1 MRFTKRHR
9 SLLRVITVILLIAL
23 VLFFKI
29 DLNETLVLLGK
40 ANIWLVTLAV
50 LGFVPFL
57 LLKAWRWQI
66 VLRDLGVSIPFRE
79 AMRLYALGLGAGMIT
94 PGNVGDAIK
103 VAYFRERGFS
113 QSVISV
119 VLDRIWDVVILLLL
133 AGSGV
138 FVFTQFA
145 LGQWVMLALLLG
157 GTLAM
162 LVVTIHPRT
171 QRWVFH
177 FFLRLRKS
185 KSEAQHYVPATLT
198 ARQVLIQ
205 FAVSV
210 FATIVVYARVLLC
223 AAALSI
229 FLAPL
234 PFIAAMSWASIAQL
248 LAILPFGVGPREGI
262 LLLLAPTLGITPAQA
277 LALSALLF
285 LLQLENGII
294 GFVVWLLESSKSPV
308 ASQQSPQGKLLTA
321 DQRPPS
327 AETSAS
333 SSGR

>member
-1 MRFTKRHR
+1 MGLIKRHKT
-9 SLLRVITVILLIAL
+9 LLRVITVILLIAL

-29 DLNETLVLLGK
+29 DLNETLVLLGN
-40 ANIWLVTLAV
+40 ANVWLVTLAV
-50 LGFVPFL
+50 LGFIPFL

-66 VLRDLGVSIPFRE
+66 VLRDLGIAIPFRE
-79 AMRLYALGLGAGMIT
+79 AVRLYALGLGAGMIT

-119 VLDRIWDVVILLLL
+119 VLDRLWDVVILLLL

-162 LVVTIHPRT
+162 LAVTIHPRT

-177 FFLRLRKS
+177 FFLRLRKN
-185 KSEAQHYVPATLT
+185 KSEAQDYVPTTLT
-198 ARQVLIQ
+198 ARQVLVQ
-205 FAVSV
+205 FAISV
-210 FATIVVYARVLLC
+210 VATIVVYARVLLC
-223 AAALSI
+223 AAALNI

-262 LLLLAPTLGITPAQA
+262 LLLLAPSLGITPAQA

-294 GFVVWLLESSKSPV
+294 GFVVWLLESRQSPV
-308 ASQQSPQGKLLTA
+308 ASQPPPDSKSLT
-321 DQRPPS
+321 S
-327 AETSAS
+327 ETSAS
-333 SSGR
+333 STGSLKSEI

>member
-1 MRFTKRHR
+1 
-9 SLLRVITVILLIAL
+9 
-23 VLFFKI
+23 
-29 DLNETLVLLGK
+29 
-40 ANIWLVTLAV
+40 
-50 LGFVPFL
+50 
-57 LLKAWRWQI
+57 
-66 VLRDLGVSIPFRE
+66 
-79 AMRLYALGLGAGMIT
+79 
-94 PGNVGDAIK
+94 NVGDAIK

-119 VLDRIWDVVILLLL
+119 VLDRLWDVVILLLL

-162 LVVTIHPRT
+162 LAVTIHPRT

-177 FFLRLRKS
+177 FFLRLRKN
-185 KSEAQHYVPATLT
+185 KSEAQDYVPTTLT
-198 ARQVLIQ
+198 ARQVLVQ
-205 FAVSV
+205 FAISV
-210 FATIVVYARVLLC
+210 VATIVVYARVLLC
-223 AAALSI
+223 AAALNI

-262 LLLLAPTLGITPAQA
+262 LLLLAPSLGITPAQA

-294 GFVVWLLESSKSPV
+294 GFVVWLLESRQSPV
-308 ASQQSPQGKLLTA
+308 ASQPPPDSKSLT
-321 DQRPPS
+321 S
-327 AETSAS
+327 ETSAS
-333 SSGR
+333 STGSLKSEI